1 MDKCRLD
8 LTINR
13 SKIVGLDDGKD
24 GSNWVGCYEHDQDCV
39 GLDQTLD
46 AKIHDRL

>member
-1 MDKCRLD
+1 MMIMSIIIGVNYSSMDKCRLD

-24 GSNWVGCYEHDQDCV
+24 GSN
-39 GLDQTLD
+39 
-46 AKIHDRL
+46 